1 MPVPQPLVRGTPRPP
16 GSHSAAPAELV
27 LAPRKALLSRT
38 HDTLV
43 VGRLV
48 LPSTWVMF
56 F

>member
-1 MPVPQPLVRGTPRPP
+1 MPVPQPLVSGTPRPP

-38 HDTLV
+38 RDPLV
-43 VGRLV
+43 VGRLG
-48 LPSTWVMF
+48 LPTTWVIF